1 MSSASD
7 MNAISH
13 HGFTAVTVSGVS
25 AVVSAVMSFVLFPSP
40 IFADLE
46 LLLAP
51 ESAKNGLPAVPV
63 SVSGIGARPYQAT
76 TSVPTIPAIQLN
88 TRATMP
94 RGWNLYRATVVSP
107 TRSEY
112 RTESKERTLT
122 RKAIVVE
129 AHSLQ

>member
-1 MSSASD
+1 
-7 MNAISH
+7 
-13 HGFTAVTVSGVS
+13 
-25 AVVSAVMSFVLFPSP
+25 
-40 IFADLE
+40 
-46 LLLAP
+46 
-51 ESAKNGLPAVPV
+51 
-63 SVSGIGARPYQAT
+63 
-76 TSVPTIPAIQLN
+76 
-88 TRATMP
+88 MP